1 MWELDLIQ
9 IQGVC
14 RMKLNRTTLSIGE
27 LANLAECRVDTIRY
41 YERIGLMP
49 QPQRTQ
55 GKQRRY
61 SEQQARQLLFIRR
74 LRDLGFSVEEANGF
88 LAMRR
93 QESHGCADFKRIA
106 DGRVAQIRQQ
116 IGKLRRLERRLRA
129 VSAHCAE
136 GADTN
141 CGVIEALW
149 GADVLDLDLA
159 PRGSVC
165 CTPSRREP
173 PQTESCSPGAAGDGP
188 ESRASYPILDFNP

>member
-1 MWELDLIQ
+1 
-9 IQGVC
+9 
-14 RMKLNRTTLSIGE
+14 MKSDRTTLGIGE
-27 LANLAECRVDTIRY
+27 LAKLAECRVDTIRY

-49 QPQRTQ
+49 KPQRTE

-74 LRDLGFSVEEANGF
+74 LRDLGFSVDEASGF

-93 QESHGCADFKRIA
+93 QDSYGCTDFKRIA
-106 DGRVAQIRQQ
+106 DARVAQIREQ
-116 IGKLRRLERRLRA
+116 IDKLRHLERRLRDI
-129 VSAHCAE
+129 SSHCAE
-136 GADTN
+136 GVNTN

-165 CTPSRREP
+165 CAAPR
-173 PQTESCSPGAAGDGP
+173 GASAT
-188 ESRASYPILDFNP
+188 L

>member
-1 MWELDLIQ
+1 
-9 IQGVC
+9 
-14 RMKLNRTTLSIGE
+14 MKSNQTTLGIGE
-27 LANLAECRVDTIRY
+27 LASLAECRVDTIRY

-49 QPQRTQ
+49 KPERSA

-74 LRDLGFSVEEANGF
+74 LRDLGFSVEEAGGF

-93 QESHGCADFKRIA
+93 RDSYGCTDFKRIA
-106 DGRVAQIRQQ
+106 NARIAQIREQ
-116 IGKLRRLERRLRA
+116 ISKLRRFEQRLRDVA
-129 VSAHCAE
+129 AHCAE

-149 GADVLDLDLA
+149 GADVLDLEIA

-165 CTPSRREP
+165 C
-173 PQTESCSPGAAGDGP
+173 AA
-188 ESRASYPILDFNP
+188 S